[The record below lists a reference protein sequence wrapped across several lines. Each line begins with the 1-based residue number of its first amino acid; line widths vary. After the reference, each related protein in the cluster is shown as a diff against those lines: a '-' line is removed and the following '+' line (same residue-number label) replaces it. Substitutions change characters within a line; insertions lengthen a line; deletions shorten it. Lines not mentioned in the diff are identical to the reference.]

1 MYFIDLDRFKEV
13 NDTLGH
19 DGGDFLLKTVAER
32 LRAVIRVD
40 DIVARL
46 GGDEFVV
53 VQTGIAGK
61 ERPRDFAQRHIAALT
76 APMQFKEH
84 EIVAT
89 VEHRCGIGAGGR
101 QQSGAAAQERRSGAL
116 QGQG

>member
-1 MYFIDLDRFKEV
+1 MIEKLEKTLAVLPVRGGSLAVHFIDLDRFKEV

-40 DIVARL
+40 DVVARL

-53 VQTGIAGK
+53 VQTGVADK
-61 ERPRDFAQRHIAALT
+61 DQAEDSHSASSPR
-76 APMQFKEH
+76 
-84 EIVAT
+84 
-89 VEHRCGIGAGGR
+89 
-101 QQSGAAAQERRSGAL
+101 
-116 QGQG
+116 